1 MRHRSVAFTFTITD
15 VVTEVNGSLRVIKL
29 MATIQKAKPSFST
42 MVASGTVVSSVFRGP
57 NKETKWCVLTKKNK
71 EITRDNAYQN
81 TLQRSAVI
89 RFMGC
94 KLPVIGFNSGRY
106 DLQLIGKYFI
116 THLGQEDEV
125 LSGEKQGQIMYMDT
139 PQFKFLD
146 IRNYLSPGITYDKWF
161 KTYGAK
167 QTKSWL
173 PYQWFDSADK
183 LDYKG
188 LLPILVLVFTTKK

>member
-1 MRHRSVAFTFTITD
+1 MP
-15 VVTEVNGSLRVIKL
+15 IK
-29 MATIQKAKPSFST
+29 K
-42 MVASGTVVSSVFRGP
+42 
-57 NKETKWCVLTKKNK
+57 
-71 EITRDNAYQN
+71 
-81 TLQRSAVI
+81 TLQRNAVI
-89 RFMGC
+89 RLMGY

-125 LSGEKQGQIMYMDT
+125 LSGEKQGQIMYMNT

-146 IRNYLSPGITYDKWF
+146 IRNYLSPGITYEKWV

-173 PYQWFDSADK
+173 PYEWFDSADK

-188 LLPILVLVFTTKK
+188 LPPILVLVFTTKKCVCFKTSRVRKTQACLSREGDADLRRLVGVLQQS